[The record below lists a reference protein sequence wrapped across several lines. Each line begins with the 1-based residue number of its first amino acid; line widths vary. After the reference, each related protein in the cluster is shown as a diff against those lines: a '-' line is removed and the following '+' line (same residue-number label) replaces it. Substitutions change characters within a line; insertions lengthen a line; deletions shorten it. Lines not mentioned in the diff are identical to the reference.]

1 MVQKNLSPCWHHER
15 RLEFRYHLGGHLL
28 EGHSVFNHSG
38 AGKFEVEIKL
48 MSRQIDKAKLL
59 QVSLWT
65 EIPVT
70 TYYVSLV
77 WYKRRSCLNLIWAK
91 EEFIGQGSSDDQL
104 AISEMFM
111 WASAVKKRLVIN

>member
-1 MVQKNLSPCWHHER
+1 MVQKNLSPCWHQESC
-15 RLEFRYHLGGHLL
+15 LEFRYHLGGHLL

-38 AGKFEVEIKL
+38 AGKFEMEIKL
-48 MSRQIDKAKLL
+48 MSRQIEKDKLL

-77 WYKRRSCLNLIWAK
+77 WYKRRSHLISSGLKKNSSGKGQVMTNWQLVKCLC
-91 EEFIGQGSSDDQL
+91 GP
-104 AISEMFM
+104 
-111 WASAVKKRLVIN
+111 RL